1 MRLNYEELD
10 NRHWIWKDNWWC
22 QVIACISAPRSI
34 ISRIMEWIQCRIWSG
49 LSGSHN
55 VLCKRVSS
63 AVLYEGFVRTSG
75 IQPAVYHHTVVTVCF
90 AELFLDV
97 MLPCFVLQQLK
108 MPPDLTGHG
117 LKIQSALFLIR
128 VCRRYY
134 CVVYYS
140 PQGAWL
146 VKWPLYRHL

>member
-1 MRLNYEELD
+1 MKNWIIVIEYERIIGGARLYHAFQPPGLSFPGLWSEY
-10 NRHWIWKDNWWC
+10 
-22 QVIACISAPRSI
+22 SAGSD
-34 ISRIMEWIQCRIWSG
+34 QAF
-49 LSGSHN
+49 SGSHN

-108 MPPDLTGHG
+108 IPPDLTGHG

-146 VKWPLYRHL
+146 VK